1 MSYIVLKFIFF
12 CSIFILIIQANIVV
26 EIENG
31 KILGEIL
38 FDYDNEKF
46 YGFQS
51 IPYAE
56 PPINE
61 LRFKAPRRAKSWN
74 GILNGTIPPPICPQ
88 FYYEDLVGQEDCL
101 YLNVYTK
108 SIDKKSKQPVMVY
121 IHGGG
126 YFVGSG
132 NSLSY
137 SPEFL
142 MTEDIVLVT
151 VDYRLGYLG
160 ALSFE
165 DQTQGVPGNAHLKD
179 QVMALE
185 WIRDN
190 IEHFGGDPNL
200 VTIFGESVGGASVHM
215 LMLSPMSKG
224 LVHRVI
230 AQSGCALNT
239 WNRGNLGTGSK
250 IAEIFGIE
258 DNSTADIIK
267 KLQQIPME
275 EFVTKTQSSGELGVR
290 VDIPGDFSP
299 VIETQT
305 NEPAFIPK
313 PIIEMISEASN
324 NVPLMLGHNN
334 NDTLIFQVQR
344 RLYTGAAFI
353 FEDLNETIPSDL
365 DLSNE
370 ERLDLLASIED
381 TFFENE
387 QINLSTNIGAISEYG
402 LGPWFVTGYLQS
414 IQQHLAANHNVY
426 LYKFSSDTILNFFRR
441 MHPVTATYQGACHMD
456 ELGYLF
462 RTPYAP
468 CFKRDSLEER
478 SFRQAV
484 KVWTNFA
491 RYGKP
496 ASKEDAFESIKIT
509 DSNDIAYINIINDKV
524 VNGNEPNKKVWDFWR
539 NVYQTYKRVSN

>member
-1 MSYIVLKFIFF
+1 
-12 CSIFILIIQANIVV
+12 
-26 EIENG
+26 
-31 KILGEIL
+31 
-38 FDYDNEKF
+38 
-46 YGFQS
+46 
-51 IPYAE
+51 
-56 PPINE
+56 
-61 LRFKAPRRAKSWN
+61 
-74 GILNGTIPPPICPQ
+74 
-88 FYYEDLVGQEDCL
+88 
-101 YLNVYTK
+101 
-108 SIDKKSKQPVMVY
+108 MVY

-126 YFVGSG
+126 YYVGSG

-137 SPEFL
+137 GPEFL

-179 QVMALE
+179 QVMALQ
-185 WIRDN
+185 WIQEN
-190 IEHFGGDPNL
+190 IEHFGGDPHL

-239 WNRGNLGTGSK
+239 WNRGNLGTGNK
-250 IAEIFGIE
+250 IAEIFKIDE
-258 DNSTADIIK
+258 KSTADIIK
-267 KLQQIPME
+267 KLQQIPMK
-275 EFVTKTQSSGELGVR
+275 EFVTKIQSPGELGVR
-290 VDIPGDFSP
+290 VDVPIDYSP

-324 NVPLMLGHNN
+324 NVPLMLGYNN
-334 NDTLIFQVQR
+334 NDTLIFQVQK
-344 RLYTGAAFI
+344 RLYTGTAFI
-353 FEDLNETIPSDL
+353 FDNLNETIPADL
-365 DLSNE
+365 DLSHD
-370 ERLDLLASIED
+370 ERLNLLASIKD
-381 TFFENE
+381 TFFKNG
-387 QINLSTNIGAISEYG
+387 QIDLTTNIGAISEYG

-414 IQQHLAANHNVY
+414 IQKHLAANHNVY
-426 LYKFSSDTILNFFRR
+426 FYVLSSDTTLNFFKR
-441 MHPVTATYQGACHMD
+441 MHPVTGTYPGASHMD

-468 CFKRDSLEER
+468 CFKRDSLEEK

-496 ASKEDAFESIKIT
+496 ASEEDTFKSIKIT
-509 DSNDIAYINIINDKV
+509 DLNDIVYINIINDKV
-524 VNGNEPNKKVWDFWR
+524 VNSNEPHKKVWDFWR
-539 NVYQTYKRVSN
+539 NVYKTHKRVSN